1 MATDTTRAA
10 AALRHL
16 DPACPREE
24 WVKVGMAAKAAGLT
38 LDDFT
43 AWSSTA
49 PSFSSPKDC
58 AQVWRSFREDGG
70 IQAGTLFMM
79 AIQAGWRPASAQGSP
94 SHPPASS
101 PKPAPKPVASEKPKT
116 SPTSLWAKFQP
127 ATADHPYV
135 AQKTG
140 IPDGLRLVPDGAN
153 LTIAGQNVAGWLV
166 VPAQSRT
173 GELRTLQFIPPPG
186 QGKKLNLAGASF
198 EDGLFLVGSLT
209 DSDRIHV
216 VEGIGQAWACW
227 RATGKAAAVCF
238 GAGRMGTVAGVL
250 RKAHPDKL
258 LVIVPDR
265 GKETQAEK
273 IAKDVQ
279 GVWIGL
285 PQDKPAN
292 YDANDFA
299 LEHGADELAEL
310 LTRTHAPPRRFKL
323 LTARELASTPPMK
336 WLVRGV
342 LPREGIGAIYGPTGS
357 GKSFLAL
364 DLQGAIACHR
374 GWFDHP
380 TKPVPVLYVALEGE
394 SGIRQRSEA
403 WEQQHGELPNSFRF
417 LLAPLDIRLERDRV
431 ELVESV
437 RAAGLAGGVLVL
449 DTLNRAA
456 PGLDE
461 NDSRDMGQVI
471 DAMKAL
477 QAELGGLVLVIHHSG
492 KDQTKGMR
500 GHSSL
505 HAALDC
511 AIEVTRTDDRR
522 EWKVAKSKDGEDGKA
537 HPFRLDLVEIGVDE
551 DGEPITSCVVV
562 PEEAAEDV
570 TKRTLPKGGNQRVV
584 WDSLGDLLRNS
595 TRFGMGGAPLTRPCV
610 NLEEAIQ
617 AIAPRLTCEDKR
629 KHERA
634 RQAFTGLLATGA
646 IEHREGWVW
655 IP

>member
-1 MATDTTRAA
+1 MTADPARAA
-10 AALRHL
+10 EAMRYL

-24 WVKVGMAAKAAGLT
+24 WVKVGMAAKAAGLA

-49 PSFSSPKDC
+49 PSFSGPKDC

-79 AIQAGWRPASAQGSP
+79 AIKAGWRPAEQSAE
-94 SHPPASS
+94 PATS
-101 PKPAPKPVASEKPKT
+101 PKPAPKPAAAEKPKANP
-116 SPTSLWAKFQP
+116 SSLWAKFQP
-127 ATADHPYV
+127 VTSHPYI
-135 AQKTG
+135 AKKAG
-140 IPDGLRLVPDGAN
+140 IPDGLRIVPQGAN
-153 LTIAGQNVAGWLV
+153 LAIAGQNVAGWLV
-166 VPAQSRT
+166 VPALSLS
-173 GELRTLQFIPPPG
+173 GELRTLQFIPPPD

-198 EDGLFLVGSLT
+198 DDGLFVVGSLS

-227 RATGKAAAVCF
+227 KATGKAAVVCF
-238 GAGRMGTVAGVL
+238 GAGRMGTVAGIL
-250 RKAHPDKL
+250 RKAHQDKR

-265 GKETQAEK
+265 GKEAQAEK
-273 IAKDVQ
+273 IAKDAR
-279 GVWIGL
+279 GEWIAL

-292 YDANDFA
+292 YDANDYA

-310 LTRTHAPPRRFKL
+310 LTRTQAPPKRFRL
-323 LTARELASTPPMK
+323 LTAGELAASPPMK

-342 LPREGIGAIYGPTGS
+342 LPREGIGAVYGPSGS

-364 DLQGAIACHR
+364 DLQGAIASKR
-374 GWFDHP
+374 DWFDHR

-394 SGIRQRSEA
+394 SGIRQRAEA
-403 WEQQHGELPNSFRF
+403 WEQQHGEFPNTFRF

-431 ELVESV
+431 ELVEAA

-471 DAMKAL
+471 DAMKSL
-477 QAELGGLVLVIHHSG
+477 QAELGGLVLVVHHSG
-492 KDQTKGMR
+492 KDQSKGMR

-511 AIEVTRTDDRR
+511 AIEVSRTDDRR
-522 EWKVAKSKDGEDGKA
+522 EWKLAKAKDGEDGKA
-537 HPFRLDLVEIGVDE
+537 HPFRLDVVEIGVDE
-551 DGEPITSCVVV
+551 DEEPITSCVVV
-562 PEEAAEDV
+562 QEEPAEEV
-570 TKRTLPKGGNQRVV
+570 TRPVIPQGGNQRIV
-584 WDSLGDLLRNS
+584 WDVLGDLLRNS
-595 TRFGMGGAPLTRPCV
+595 SHYGMEGAPPTRPCV
-610 NLEEAIQ
+610 QLEEAIQ
-617 AIAPRLTCEDKR
+617 AIAPRLTCEERR
-629 KHERA
+629 KVNRTRE
-634 RQAFTGLLATGA
+634 AFTGLLAKRLIQHNG
-646 IEHREGWVW
+646 GWIW
-655 IP
+655 LS